1 MRLSYHGSSVLS
13 GALVPTLTKI
23 RISLIALTIL
33 PPVMMTI
40 TTETRTVDRR
50 IWGPS
55 VIEQPIDLRRSLS
68 GQNGMTPTPKPA
80 RFVFATLPHISLHL
94 VQQLYRALLFRP
106 SWRKRKTVEVA
117 RTTTSSSRIRRSIR
131 HGRRRATTHQL
142 ALANE

>member
-23 RISLIALTIL
+23 QISLIALTNL

-40 TTETRTVDRR
+40 TTETRTVDRPM
-50 IWGPS
+50 WGPS

-68 GQNGMTPTPKPA
+68 GQNGTTPTPKPT
-80 RFVFATLPHISLHL
+80 RFVFATSPHISLRP
-94 VQQLYRALLFRP
+94 VQQLSRALLFRP
-106 SWRKRKTVEVA
+106 SWRKRKTAQVV
-117 RTTTSSSRIRRSIR
+117 RTTTSSLRIRRSIG
-131 HGRRRATTHQL
+131 HGCQRATTHQL